1 MKVIFLKDLKKQ
13 GKKNEIKEVSDG
25 YATNF
30 LIKNGYAVKY
40 TKTSGDKLDAQIEN
54 DKIEDE
60 NNTKEAIKIKNKLEN
75 EKIVFKVKCGKD
87 GKVFGTIS
95 SKQICDKLN
104 LLGYDID
111 KKKIIINNSLSSL
124 GFFDVDVVL
133 YKKVVAT
140 IKIELVKE

>member
-25 YATNF
+25 YATNY

-40 TKTSGDKLDAQIEN
+40 TKTSGDRLDVELEN

-60 NNTKEAIKIKNKLEN
+60 NNTKKALEIKKKLEK
-75 EKIVFKVKCGKD
+75 EKVVFKVKCGKD
-87 GKVFGTIS
+87 GKVFGTVS

-111 KKKIIINNSLSSL
+111 KKKINIKNNLSSL
-124 GFFDVDVVL
+124 GFYDVDIIL